1 MSILSANPTVR
12 RREEAILVRARMD
25 AIDSKLDQVLVNV
38 ERGVAAKPSSPTLT
52 DSEVEEVGK
61 LLVEGRIRLPTHA
74 RLTVMTTLETVH
86 SKVFGTSEVFTH
98 TADQLHTRLL
108 HPMNVRDALE
118 AGLIRRVE
126 RGWVWSEVA
135 YERLANGAH
144 NG

>member
-1 MSILSANPTVR
+1 MLNMPASPAAH
-12 RREEAILVRARMD
+12 RRETLVRLRRVE
-25 AIDSKLDQVLVNV
+25 DSLDKLV
-38 ERGVAAKPSSPTLT
+38 EMGRGVAEKPSSPSST

-74 RLTVMTTLETVH
+74 RLTVTTTVETVH

-108 HPMNVRDALE
+108 RPVTVRDALE

-126 RGWVWSEVA
+126 RGWVWSEAA
-135 YERLANGAH
+135 YARLVKG
-144 NG
+144 